1 MTVQNFIIQGY
12 GGLLKPGSDFEL
24 NYSVLNYLDLQ
35 TTSRSCI
42 AIIDNVPDLSI
53 FCTTRE
59 SITKKYDRLKREVA
73 DYLSTLSTNIQIFT
87 ESVTSSYNYLPL
99 PGNIEKAIEFFIRTR
114 SLNMTAICATESM
127 ITACKAKGLNCKL
140 VSELE
145 QKYKNTPNLMGTADT
160 QTILGLR
167 SLQNA
172 LQQQDSEIVR
182 GDNFIMRD
190 SPINIAN
197 LF

>member
-59 SITKKYDRLKREVA
+59 STTKKYDRLKREIA
-73 DYLSTLSTNIQIFT
+73 DYLSILSTNIQVFT
-87 ESVTSSYNYLPL
+87 ESITSSYNYLPL
-99 PGNIEKAIEFFIRTR
+99 PGNIEKAIEFFIKTR
-114 SLNMTAICATESM
+114 SINMTGICYTESM
-127 ITACKAKGLNCKL
+127 ITACKAKGLTCKL

-160 QTILGLR
+160 QATLGLR
-167 SLQNA
+167 SLQDA
-172 LQQQDSEIVR
+172 LQNQRGDIIQ

-190 SPINIAN
+190 APFNYTS
-197 LF
+197 LL